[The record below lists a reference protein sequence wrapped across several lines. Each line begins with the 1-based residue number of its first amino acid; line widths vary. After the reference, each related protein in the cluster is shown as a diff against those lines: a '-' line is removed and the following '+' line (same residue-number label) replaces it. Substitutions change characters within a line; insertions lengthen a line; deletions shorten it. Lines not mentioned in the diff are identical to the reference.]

1 MDNLCVSL
9 FFFYFFFYLRHSV
22 PSLSLP
28 LQLLPQHE
36 GAMHIFLP
44 GDWGR
49 RGDIKDKKKKKGAD
63 EKMDGSKCC
72 IHTYTIKGWGL

>member
-1 MDNLCVSL
+1 MEP
-9 FFFYFFFYLRHSV
+9 FFFYFFYLRHSV

-49 RGDIKDKKKKKGAD
+49 RGEIKKKGAD

-72 IHTYTIKGWGL
+72 IHIYD